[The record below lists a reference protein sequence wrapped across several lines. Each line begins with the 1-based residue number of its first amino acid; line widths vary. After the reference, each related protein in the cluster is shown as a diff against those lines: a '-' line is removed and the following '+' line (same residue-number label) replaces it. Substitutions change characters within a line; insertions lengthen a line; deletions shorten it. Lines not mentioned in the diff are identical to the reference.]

1 MKKKLVNT
9 LCLGLVGVTAVAALA
24 SCGDKKTD
32 GDATYTYNGSYSG
45 EFSVGGWDPLTWQLS
60 LDSVPLGYTTVG
72 LYSFNVNSTKDG
84 YVIDPEL
91 ASAAPVDVS
100 SQYGHDAGSGYAY
113 KISLKEG
120 AKFDNGKEI
129 TAQTFID
136 SYKLLIDPAYDNY
149 RATTYETDGIVI
161 KNSEK
166 YHYQGTT
173 RKTTLSSAASLDG
186 IEDYNDVDAD
196 TNVENAY
203 YVSLS
208 GTLNG
213 VKKDDF
219 VAAYPQYADKIVDDE
234 YVVLGTTY
242 AEFKPKFDE
251 LFQKY
256 MKATQE
262 ECDAYVGAYSYV
274 NYSYEAHDESWF
286 DENIGLKATGTYEL
300 TFVLDTPIDV
310 FNFQY
315 NSSSTWLVE
324 PEAYKAMTTTASDGT
339 KSSTY
344 NKTAA
349 TSVSYGPYKI
359 DTYTTTEFTLK
370 KNESWYGYSDAYKSN
385 YEGMYQTTNLKYS
398 KIENDATCLMAFN
411 NGDLDEVSLSAD
423 NISQYANSDRKY
435 ITPETYLM
443 SLFMNSDKEKLQAL
457 DAAGT
462 TKNAVLV
469 SYDDFRQGL
478 SFCLDRVDAAQAAP
492 GSTASAMLLNDL
504 YMADAQKGVSY
515 RTTDSAKSVYS
526 QIYGEGANDV
536 NASYSIDKAVEYF
549 NKAYD
554 AAVADGVYK
563 AGSEIV
569 LNIGMS
575 NTTST
580 EYTSLVSN
588 VQKYL
593 STALAKSKFGSVK
606 VTINAEGTAGSRYGN
621 LLAGKTVM
629 AFCAWGGNPLS
640 PYGFLQVYFTDDYNY
655 MPGFHPSKE
664 YVTID
669 VAGES
674 VKMTYTDWWAAIST
688 GKYSDAYNFPKL
700 EADSDKE
707 HYSQVYLLSQLET
720 AYLKQLEII
729 PMYALGSASLLSY
742 KVNYYSEEYISVVGR
757 GGVQYLTYN
766 YTDAEWE
773 KVKSTVTY

>member
-45 EFSVGGWDPLTWQLS
+45 EFSKGAWDPLTWQLN

-72 LYSFNVNSTKDG
+72 LYSFNINSTKDG

-100 SQYGHDAGSGYAY
+100 SDYDHDAGSGYAY
-113 KISLKEG
+113 KVSLKEG

-129 TAQTFID
+129 TAQTFVD
-136 SYKLLIDPAYDNY
+136 SYKLLIDSAYDNY

-166 YHYQGTT
+166 YHYQGTS
-173 RKTTLSSAASLDG
+173 KMTTLAGAVSLDG
-186 IEDYNDVDAD
+186 LDGYSAVDGD
-196 TNVENAY
+196 KNVKNAY

-208 GTLNG
+208 NTLG
-213 VKKDDF
+213 AKKDDF
-219 VAAYPQYADKIVDDE
+219 VSAHPEYADKIYDDE
-234 YVVLGTTY
+234 YVELGTTY
-242 AEFKPKFDE
+242 AEFKPKFDA
-251 LFQKY
+251 LFMEYQE
-256 MKATQE
+256 ATQE
-262 ECDAYVGAYSYV
+262 ECDQYVGSYSYV
-274 NYSYEAHDESWF
+274 YYTYESHDEAWF
-286 DENIGLKATGTYEL
+286 DQNVGIKATGTYEL
-300 TFVLDTPIDV
+300 TFVLDTPIDL
-310 FNFQY
+310 FNFEY

-349 TSVSYGPYKI
+349 TSVSYGPYKVA
-359 DTYTTTEFTLK
+359 TYTTTEFTLER
-370 KNESWYGYSDAYKSN
+370 NESWYGYSEQYKSA
-385 YEGMYQTTNLKYS
+385 YEGMYQTTNLKFS
-398 KIENDATCLMAFN
+398 KIEDDATCLMAFN

-462 TKNAVLV
+462 TKNAVLA

-478 SFCLDRVDAAQAAP
+478 SFCLNRVEAAQAAP

-504 YMADAQKGVSY
+504 YMADAQNGVSY
-515 RTTDSAKSVYS
+515 RTTESAKSVYS

-536 NASYSIDKAVEYF
+536 NASYSVEKAVEYF

-554 AAVADGVYK
+554 AAVA
-563 AGSEIV
+563 AGDYTAGTDIT
-569 LNIGMS
+569 LNIGMT
-575 NTTST
+575 NTTSS

-593 STALAKSKFGSVK
+593 STAITQSKFGSVK
-606 VTINAEGTAGSRYGN
+606 VTINAEGTAGSRYAN
-621 LLAGKTVM
+621 LKAGKTVM
-629 AFCAWGGNPLS
+629 GFCAWGGNSLS
-640 PYGFLQVYFTDDYNY
+640 PYGFLQVYFTDGYNY
-655 MPGFHPSKE
+655 MPGFHPSTE
-664 YVTID
+664 TVTID
-669 VAGES
+669 VAGTS
-674 VKMTYTDWWAAIST
+674 VTKTYSEWWAAIST
-688 GKYSDAYNFPKL
+688 GEYSDAYKFPKL
-700 EADSDKE
+700 EKDSTTP
-707 HYSQVYLLSQLET
+707 HNSQVYLLSQLET

-773 KVKSTVTY
+773 SVKSTVKY